1 MREGGAEYRMQDPE
15 VGRAEHTQ
23 VFRLEKKH
31 KGGVSRERAT
41 EYRERVMKWQ
51 NPRIHDCSLHL
62 QNGIDHHSGIGLDHG
77 TGLDHGG
84 GSTQARWIEP
94 LAWTG
99 PFRVG

>member
-62 QNGIDHHSGIGLDHG
+62 QNGIDHHSN
-77 TGLDHGG
+77 
-84 GSTQARWIEP
+84 
-94 LAWTG
+94 
-99 PFRVG
+99 

>member
-62 QNGIDHHSGIGLDHG
+62 QNGIDHHSNRSALSSAH
-77 TGLDHGG
+77 TAERAVVKRPV
-84 GSTQARWIEP
+84 S
-94 LAWTG
+94 
-99 PFRVG
+99 RVQLG

>member
-31 KGGVSRERAT
+31 KGGVSREGAT

-51 NPRIHDCSLHL
+51 NPRIP
-62 QNGIDHHSGIGLDHG
+62 G
-77 TGLDHGG
+77 
-84 GSTQARWIEP
+84 
-94 LAWTG
+94 WTRSYDRKFVTAKRKR
-99 PFRVG
+99 P

>member
-15 VGRAEHTQ
+15 LGRAEHTQ

-62 QNGIDHHSGIGLDHG
+62 QNRIDHHS
-77 TGLDHGG
+77 
-84 GSTQARWIEP
+84 
-94 LAWTG
+94 
-99 PFRVG
+99 VGQPSFNCQNVLLSAVCLCL